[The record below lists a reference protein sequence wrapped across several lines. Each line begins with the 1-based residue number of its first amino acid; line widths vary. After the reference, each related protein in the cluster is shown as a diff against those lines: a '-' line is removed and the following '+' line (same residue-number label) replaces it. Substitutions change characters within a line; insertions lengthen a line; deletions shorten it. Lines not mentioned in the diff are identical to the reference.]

1 MAIVGVRTGPGVG
14 AIFDIQVVTAT
25 KCGTVATESV
35 YRIVVVPFQPQF
47 LGTVTVRVIEGEEE
61 RSGTG
66 TVTAACTCKT
76 NNIVMFTIGFTSV
89 LVSN

>member
-47 LGTVTVRVIEGEEE
+47 LGTVTVRVIESEEE
-61 RSGTG
+61 R
-66 TVTAACTCKT
+66 TVAGIVTVCTCKT
-76 NNIVMFTIGFTSV
+76 NNIVPFTIGFMSFF
-89 LVSN
+89 VSN